1 MFAGAIALAAF
12 IISATSVRAAA
23 ATVPLSGWAW
33 SSTVGWVDLG
43 GVSVDT
49 GTGVFSGYGWS
60 SNIGWVSFN
69 AADVSGCPGG
79 SCTPTVNPTDG
90 TITGFIRACAGTV
103 SGNCQGLSRTDGWD
117 GWIELSG
124 TNHISPDTTGAGG
137 VSYDPV
143 AKKIVGYAWGSEVI
157 GWLNFVNV
165 SAPLDGN
172 VCTNGAT
179 NFPTCTTCPPGAVMN
194 AGGIC
199 APASVTLSASTAP
212 ACGTPVHLSWT
223 TSSTATS
230 YRISRSS
237 VSASSGFTDMTSQTA
252 TSYDDNALA
261 SSTTYYYKVVA
272 VNSLGDSDPSPVKS
286 VISSDSC
293 PSTSCTLDGVTV
305 ASGDSRTYY
314 NSVAGGVC
322 SKDLTC
328 NNGTFSPTPGTFD
341 LSAPGPSCTAT
352 GTVPTIT
359 SFKMSPDDTV
369 NAGQSCTMV
378 WTSTGADSCT
388 IKGNGLGAAGTDA
401 SPVSGGS
408 MPTPLMSTTTG
419 ASPYT
424 ITCTNSAGVSLPKT
438 AICRLNAVVHEN

>member
-1 MFAGAIALAAF
+1 MLRNLKMISMFAGAIALAAF
-12 IISATSVRAAA
+12 IISATNVRAAA

-69 AADVSGCPGG
+69 AGDVSGCPGG
-79 SCTPTVNPTDG
+79 SCTPTVNSTDG
-90 TITGFIRACAGTV
+90 TITGFIRACAGSV
-103 SGNCQGLSRTDGWD
+103 SGDCQGLSRTDGWD

-124 TNHISPDTTGAGG
+124 ANHISPDTTGAGG

-143 AKKIVGYAWGSEVI
+143 AKKIVGYAWGSEVV

-199 APASVTLSASTAP
+199 APSSVTLSASTAP
-212 ACGTPVHLSWT
+212 ACGSPVHLSWT
-223 TSSTATS
+223 ISSTATS

-237 VSASSGFTDMTSQTA
+237 VSVSSGFTDITSQTA

-261 SSTTYYYKVVA
+261 SSTTYYYKVIA
-272 VNSLGDSDPSPVKS
+272 VNSLGVSDPSPVKT

-293 PSTSCTLDGVTV
+293 PST
-305 ASGDSRTYY
+305 
-314 NSVAGGVC
+314 N
-322 SKDLTC
+322 
-328 NNGTFSPTPGTFD
+328 PTNP
-341 LSAPGPSCTAT
+341 T

-359 SFKMSPDDTV
+359 SFKMSPNDTV

-388 IKGNGLGAAGTDA
+388 IKGNGLGSAGTDA

-438 AICRLNAVVHEN
+438 AICRLNAIVHEN